1 MSSGWPTA
9 DQVFILRFWKEEAED
24 DQQTQWRVQVQNVN
38 TRRRQVVDDIDRAFA
53 IVMDRLK
60 AVGEDSVAGPK
71 GVQLEIR
78 MKHRVV
84 TVYSRHPGIGDQR
97 RGTVGRS
104 GDAIGK

>member
-60 AVGEDSVAGPK
+60 AVGEDDDG
-71 GVQLEIR
+71 
-78 MKHRVV
+78 
-84 TVYSRHPGIGDQR
+84 
-97 RGTVGRS
+97 RG
-104 GDAIGK
+104 AANA